1 MLHFLR
7 GLFVIISAVLGWH
20 IERIL
25 SVNSTGIY
33 GLIIGIILA
42 AFLVL
47 IELWFTKKF
56 IGIIS
61 IIILGLIFGFIVAY
75 LFTTVIFMMPG
86 LKATAEK
93 STEFKDWLQFS
104 ITFLFCF
111 LTIIAVIRIKDD
123 FKFVLPFVEL
133 SPTHKTGRPWILDTS
148 VIIDG
153 RIAGLLETLAV
164 DSQIVIPKFMLK
176 ELQNVADSS
185 DKLKRIRG
193 RYGLDVLEQ
202 IRKNKKIDIRID
214 EAEFSYIDDTDQKLI
229 KLTQSLN
236 GHLVTNDFNLS
247 KVAKLQGLGVVNINE
262 LANALKLVVL
272 PGETLEIKIARA
284 GEEPNQGVG
293 YLPDGT
299 MVVVEGAHQRIGQKV
314 TVSVTSALQTAAG
327 KMIFGALFRRQ

>member
-47 IELWFTKKF
+47 VELWFTKKF

-93 STEFKDWLQFS
+93 SGEFKDWLQFS

-111 LTIIAVIRIKDD
+111 LTVIAIIRIKDD

-164 DSQIVIPKFMLK
+164 DSQIVIPKFMLQ

-214 EAEFSYIDDTDQKLI
+214 EAEFSYIEETDNKLI

-247 KVAKLQGLGVVNINE
+247 KVAKLQGLAVININE
-262 LANALKLVVL
+262 LANAVKLVVL
-272 PGETLEIKIARA
+272 PGETLEIKIVRA

-314 TVSVTSALQTAAG
+314 TVSVTSALQTASG
-327 KMIFGALFRRQ
+327 KMIFGSLFRR

>member
-7 GLFVIISAVLGWH
+7 VLFVIISGVVGWH
-20 IERIL
+20 IEKTL
-25 SVNSTGIY
+25 TGGDIY
-33 GLIIGIILA
+33 GLVIGIILA
-42 AFLVL
+42 IVFVL
-47 IELWFTKKF
+47 IEMWFTKKF
-56 IGIIS
+56 IGMIS
-61 IIILGLIFGFIVAY
+61 IVILGLIFGFIVAY
-75 LFTTVIFMMPG
+75 LFTSVIFMLPG
-86 LKATAEK
+86 IKATVEK
-93 STEFKDWLQFS
+93 SGEFKDWLQFS

-111 LTIIAVIRIKDD
+111 LTVIAIIRIKDD

-153 RIAGLLETLAV
+153 RIAGLLETLAI
-164 DSQIVIPKFMLK
+164 DSQIVIPKFMLQ

-185 DKLKRIRG
+185 DRLKRIRG

-214 EAEFSYIDDTDQKLI
+214 EAEFSYIEETDQKLI

-247 KVAKLQGLGVVNINE
+247 KVAKLQGLAVININE
-262 LANALKLVVL
+262 LANAVKIVVL
-272 PGETLEIKIARA
+272 PGETLEIKIVRA

-314 TVSVTSALQTAAG
+314 IVSVTSALQTAAG
-327 KMIFGALFRRQ
+327 KMIFGSLFRR

>member
-1 MLHFLR
+1 MLHLLR
-7 GLFVIISAVLGWH
+7 LIFIAISGAIGWH

-25 SVNSTGIY
+25 STDSSGIY
-33 GLIIGIILA
+33 GFVIGIILA
-42 AFLVL
+42 TVVVL

-61 IIILGLIFGFIVAY
+61 VVILGLIFGFIVAY
-75 LFTTVIFMMPG
+75 LFTTVIFMLPG

-93 STEFKDWLQFS
+93 SNEFRNWLQFS

-111 LTIIAVIRIKDD
+111 ITVIAIIRIKDD

-133 SPTHKTGRPWILDTS
+133 SPMHKTGKPWILDTS

-153 RIAGLLETLAV
+153 RIAGLLEILAV

-214 EAEFSYIDDTDQKLI
+214 EAEFDYIEETDHKLI

-236 GHLVTNDFNLS
+236 GHLVTNDFNLN
-247 KVAKLQGLGVVNINE
+247 KIAKLQGLPVININE
-262 LANALKLVVL
+262 LANAVKMVVL
-272 PGETLEIKIARA
+272 PGESLEIKIVRA

-299 MVVVEGAHQRIGQKV
+299 MVVVQGAQQRIGQKINI
-314 TVSVTSALQTAAG
+314 SVTSALQTAAG
-327 KMIFGALFRRQ
+327 KMIFGTLYRH

>member
-7 GLFVIISAVLGWH
+7 VLFVIISGLIGWH
-20 IERIL
+20 IEKIL
-25 SVNSTGIY
+25 AIDNTGIY
-33 GLIIGIILA
+33 GLVIGIILA
-42 AFLVL
+42 TIFVL
-47 IELWFTKKF
+47 IEMWFTKKF

-61 IIILGLIFGFIVAY
+61 IVILGLIFGFIVAY
-75 LFTTVIFMMPG
+75 LFTTVIFMLPG
-86 LKATAEK
+86 IKATVEK
-93 STEFKDWLQFS
+93 SGEFRDWLQFS

-111 LTIIAVIRIKDD
+111 LTVIAIIRIKDD

-133 SPTHKTGRPWILDTS
+133 SPTHKTGKPWILDTS

-153 RIAGLLETLAV
+153 RIAGLLETLAI
-164 DSQIVIPKFMLK
+164 DSQIVIPKFMLQ

-214 EAEFSYIDDTDQKLI
+214 EAEFSYIEETDNKLI

-247 KVAKLQGLGVVNINE
+247 KVAKLQGLAVININE
-262 LANALKLVVL
+262 LANSVKLVVL
-272 PGETLEIKIARA
+272 PGEYLEIKIVRA

-299 MVVVEGAHQRIGQKV
+299 MVVVEGAHQRIGQKI

-327 KMIFGALFRRQ
+327 KMIFGSFSRR

>member
-1 MLHFLR
+1 MLHLLR
-7 GLFVIISAVLGWH
+7 ALFVIISGVVGWH
-20 IERIL
+20 LERIL
-25 SVNSTGIY
+25 SVNNTGIY
-33 GLIIGIILA
+33 GLVIGIILA
-42 AFLVL
+42 TLFVF

-56 IGIIS
+56 IGMIS
-61 IIILGLIFGFIVAY
+61 IVILGLIFGFIVSY
-75 LFTTVIFMMPG
+75 LFTTVIFMLPG
-86 LKATAEK
+86 LKETVEK

-111 LTIIAVIRIKDD
+111 LTVIAIIRIKDD

-153 RIAGLLETLAV
+153 RIAGLLETLAI

-247 KVAKLQGLGVVNINE
+247 KVAKLQGLAVININE
-262 LANALKLVVL
+262 LANAVKMVVL
-272 PGETLEIKIARA
+272 PGEFLEIKIARA

-293 YLPDGT
+293 YMPDGT
-299 MVVVEGAHQRIGQKV
+299 MVVVQGAHQRIGQKV

-327 KMIFGALFRRQ
+327 KMIFGSLFRR

>member
-1 MLHFLR
+1 MLYVLR
-7 GLFVIISAVLGWH
+7 ALFVIISGVIGWH
-20 IERIL
+20 INHL
-25 SVNSTGIY
+25 FSVDSTGIY
-33 GLIIGIILA
+33 GIIIGVVFATFFI
-42 AFLVL
+42 L
-47 IELWFTKKF
+47 IELWFTKRF
-56 IGIIS
+56 IAIAS
-61 IIILGLIFGFIVAY
+61 IVIFGLIFGFIVAY
-75 LFTTVIFMMPG
+75 LFTTVIFMLPW
-86 LKATAEK
+86 LKTTTEK
-93 STEFKDWLQFS
+93 SPEFRDWLQFS

-111 LTIIAVIRIKDD
+111 LTVIAIIRIKDD

-153 RIAGLLETLAV
+153 RISGLLETLAI
-164 DSQIVIPKFMLK
+164 DSQIVIPKFILQ

-214 EAEFSYIDDTDQKLI
+214 EAEFSYIEETDQKLI
-229 KLTQSLN
+229 KLAQSLN

-247 KVAKLQGLGVVNINE
+247 KVAKLQELEVININE
-262 LANALKLVVL
+262 LANTLKLVVL
-272 PGETLEIKIARA
+272 PGEPLEIKIVRP

-299 MVVVEGAHQRIGQKV
+299 MVVVQGAHQRIGQKV

-327 KMIFGALFRRQ
+327 KMIFGSLFRR

>member
-1 MLHFLR
+1 MLYVLR
-7 GLFVIISAVLGWH
+7 ALFVLVSAVLGWH

-25 SVNSTGIY
+25 SVNSAGIY

-61 IIILGLIFGFIVAY
+61 IIILGLIFGFIVSY
-75 LFTTVIFMMPG
+75 LFTAVIFMLPG
-86 LKATAEK
+86 LKAAAEK
-93 STEFKDWLQFS
+93 STEFKDWLQLS

-153 RIAGLLETLAV
+153 RIAGLLETLSV
-164 DSQIVIPKFMLK
+164 DSQIVIPKFMLQ

-185 DKLKRIRG
+185 DKLRRIRG

-202 IRKNKKIDIRID
+202 IRKNKKIDIRVD
-214 EAEFSYIDDTDQKLI
+214 EAEFSYIEETDQKLI
-229 KLTQSLN
+229 KLAQSLN
-236 GHLVTNDFNLS
+236 GYLVTNDFNLN
-247 KVAKLQGLGVVNINE
+247 KVAKLQGLEVININE

-272 PGETLEIKIARA
+272 PGETLEIKIIRA

-299 MVVVEGAHQRIGQKV
+299 MVVVEGAQQRIGQKV
-314 TVSVTSALQTAAG
+314 TVSVKIALQTAAG
-327 KMIFGALFRRQ
+327 KMIFGSLFRR